1 MNIEIIFNVGDMGH
15 HFFVFVDAHDLQML
29 EQSTHGIA
37 LYESFINS
45 VFSFNNVILL

>member
-1 MNIEIIFNVGDMGH
+1 MNIEIIYNVGDMGH

-29 EQSTHGIA
+29 EQSIHGIT
-37 LYESFINS
+37 LYESFSNS